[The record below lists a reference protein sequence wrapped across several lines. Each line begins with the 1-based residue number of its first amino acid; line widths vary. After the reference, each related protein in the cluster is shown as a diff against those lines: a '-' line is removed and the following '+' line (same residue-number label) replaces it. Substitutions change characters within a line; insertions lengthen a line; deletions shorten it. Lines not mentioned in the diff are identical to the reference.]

1 MRVEAGLLARLAA
14 TWFGPDEALISVGG
28 PRSRGSQTFAELNE
42 SANRIGSGL
51 LALGAK
57 RADRVGVLAHNVP
70 EVVHA
75 WLGFEKHNLVR
86 AVLHT
91 HFGFDAHVWAL
102 NHIEASALLFDTRF
116 TADVEKHRGE
126 LRTVRHFV
134 ALGPDAP
141 GWATPCADVYAA
153 GSPAEPGLDV
163 DEDAPCFL
171 QLTSGTT
178 GHPKPWIKTYRS
190 WQAVIDH
197 NMHHFDTF
205 GPGIPPVGRDDVNLH
220 FHALQWAA
228 GFQTL
233 YPYLVRG
240 ARTVLLDDA
249 AFDPATVV
257 DAIIAEGVT
266 GTFAPGPLWDP
277 ILDEIAARGGIEHR
291 LRRVVIF
298 FGTPDMLERTTSLL
312 GPVWAHGFGSTEQ
325 GAITTRLLPQ
335 HVAGKPQRL
344 HSVGLPGSP
353 FFEVA
358 IKDPDGRTLGPGEVG
373 EIAVRSAMSLGG
385 YWGMDDKTAEAS
397 FPGDWFRPSDVGYLD
412 EDGFLYY
419 SDRAADTIWT
429 ASGPVYPHL
438 VETALARHD
447 AVANCGVVGLGE
459 RGAQAVVAAVK
470 LKEGRQRHQE
480 LAAEIIAATCGGLK
494 AHERPE
500 RVEFVPEL
508 PTVLGGAKVQRA
520 ALRSRLSGQ

>member
-1 MRVEAGLLARLAA
+1 MKVEAGLLSRLAA
-14 TWFGPDEALISVGG
+14 TWFGPGEALTSAGG
-28 PRSRGSQTFAELNE
+28 PRPRISETFTELNE

-51 LALGAK
+51 LALGAQ
-57 RADRVGVLAHNVP
+57 RGDRVGVLAHNVP
-70 EVVHA
+70 EVMHA

-91 HFGFDAHVWAL
+91 HFDFEAHAWAL
-102 NHIEASALLFDTRF
+102 NQMEASALLFDTRF
-116 TADVEKHRGE
+116 AAEVDKHRGD

-141 GWATPCADVYAA
+141 GWAVPCAEVYQA
-153 GSPAEPGLDV
+153 GSADEPALDV

-197 NMHHFDTF
+197 NLHHFDTF
-205 GPGIPPVGRDDVNLH
+205 GPGVPPVGPDDVNLH
-220 FHALQWAA
+220 FHALQWAT

-233 YPYLVRG
+233 YPYLIRG

-249 AFDPATVV
+249 VFDPATVV
-257 DAIIAEGVT
+257 DTILAEGVT
-266 GTFAPGPLWDP
+266 GTFAPGPLWGP
-277 ILDEIAARGGIEHR
+277 VLDEIEARGGIEHQ

-298 FGTPDMLERTTSLL
+298 FGTPAMLERTTALL

-335 HVAGKPQRL
+335 HVTEKPERI

-353 FFEVA
+353 FFEIA

-373 EIAVRSAMSLGG
+373 EIAVRSAMSLGS
-385 YWGMDDKTAEAS
+385 YWGMPDKTAEAS

-419 SDRAADTIWT
+419 ADRAGDTIWT
-429 ASGPVYPHL
+429 AAGLVYPHL

-447 AVANCGVVGLGE
+447 AVVNCGVVGVGD
-459 RGAQAVVAAVK
+459 RGAQAVVAAVQ
-470 LKEGRQRHQE
+470 LRDGSYAHET
-480 LAAEIIAATCGGLK
+480 LAAEILGYCVDLK
-494 AHERPE
+494 DHERPE
-500 RVEFVPEL
+500 RIEFMAEL

-520 ALRSRLSGQ
+520 VLRDRLSPP